1 MPTINL
7 LREPRLK
14 WFTDLV
20 TEVWKL
26 RISDVQLVPS
36 SVPHLRM
43 VKKGMT
49 RANIREFG
57 EGYAVDILQQVIS
70 KDQIGALYAACTY
83 NEMSN
88 ALSRADKTSQH
99 YSFDHDGHWRVRVTF
114 YNGSYVRGNSAD
126 DDNDGFNTGS
136 SNTSQMCVGLRILP
150 HTPLMFGNLGFPEE
164 LGDSIKA
171 RSGLIAI
178 CGITGA
184 GKSTTLA
191 ALMIELA
198 RLEGHHLGTLE
209 APIEY
214 VIRKQAI
221 HDSSLVVQ
229 SEIGADFPSWALGVE
244 SFLRRELD
252 TVVIGESF
260 PFETNE
266 GGTLNLTELVIQL
279 AGTGHRV
286 MTTLHAKDFYEAFFK
301 LTWRKNAHDT
311 LAAKIMA
318 LRHLSAIIVQ
328 QLVFVPNL
336 KENARS
342 PYKVKLYFGVL
353 TLDEETREMAISCLG
368 KDGEEQHL
376 RRIFDARVAKE
387 RDGCVP
393 FSRIAKSL
401 MRDGVEPSQFRIGPD
416 VSAFK

>member
-7 LREPRLK
+7 LKEKSLN
-14 WFTDLV
+14 WFIDLV

-26 RISDVQLVPS
+26 RVSDVQLVPYS
-36 SVPHLRM
+36 IPHLRM
-43 VKKGMT
+43 VKKGMS
-49 RANIREFG
+49 RSNIKEFSN
-57 EGYAVDILQQVIS
+57 ENSLNILQQLIS
-70 KDQIGALYAACTY
+70 KDQIDSLYAACTY
-83 NEMSN
+83 NEMSSIEKVDN
-88 ALSRADKTSQH
+88 TSQH
-99 YSFDHDGHWRVRVTF
+99 YSFDYDGNWRVRVTF
-114 YNGSYVRGNSAD
+114 YKGSYVQGNSAEIG
-126 DDNDGFNTGS
+126 NGFTVGS
-136 SNTSQMCVGLRILP
+136 ANNSQLCVGLRILP
-150 HTPLMFGNLGFPEE
+150 HTPLSFNSLGFPEE
-164 LGDSIKA
+164 LLNTIKA
-171 RSGLIAI
+171 RPGLVAI

-184 GKSTTLA
+184 GKSTTLSS
-191 ALMIELA
+191 LMVELS

-214 VIRKQAI
+214 IIRKQAI

-229 SEIGADFPSWALGVE
+229 SEIGTDFPSWSLGVE

-328 QLVFVPNL
+328 QLVFVPNNR
-336 KENARS
+336 ENARS
-342 PYKVKLYFGVL
+342 PYKIKLYFGVL
-353 TLDEETREMAISCLG
+353 TFDEDTRETAISCLG
-368 KDGEEQHL
+368 REGEEQDL
-376 RRIFDARVAKE
+376 RRVFDARVAKGIE
-387 RDGCVP
+387 GCVP
-393 FSRIAKSL
+393 FSGCAKSL
-401 MRDGVEPSQFRIGPD
+401 LDNGVEPSQFRIGPNI
-416 VSAFK
+416 SML